1 MEHGALLCM
10 CSIFSFKFSFL
21 VMHFNNN
28 ESVPVG
34 GVCDAEILAI
44 MLDFCTIFLV
54 FLSCL
59 RPSVGV
65 FSKGSHFG

>member
-1 MEHGALLCM
+1 MKHGALLCM

-34 GVCDAEILAI
+34 GVCNAEILAI
-44 MLDFCTIFLV
+44 MLELLYDF
-54 FLSCL
+54 SCL
-59 RPSVGV
+59 LVTP
-65 FSKGSHFG
+65 